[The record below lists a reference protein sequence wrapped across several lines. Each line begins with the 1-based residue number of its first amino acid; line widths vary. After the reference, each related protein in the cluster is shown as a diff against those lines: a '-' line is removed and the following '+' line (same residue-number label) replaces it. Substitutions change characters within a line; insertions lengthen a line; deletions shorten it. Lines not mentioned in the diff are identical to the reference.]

1 MLLEIAIGDAYG
13 AGFEF
18 CPRAKI
24 ARANDGLHYEAHEK
38 GIPPG
43 RYTDD
48 TQMSIAVAEL
58 LLRDDLPEPD
68 GHAFAEAFLATY
80 RRDPRPGYA
89 SHFAA
94 LLEECTSGAEL
105 RRRLAPGSRR
115 NGAAMRSVPLALVR
129 DPARLERIA
138 HAQASVTHDSPEG
151 RLSSFVVGTMGHALL
166 HGRARV
172 ASLPHIVAARTGFH
186 LRSDWSAEVA
196 CDAIETLHA
205 VNTALQRHRGMAA
218 LLRECVEFGG
228 DVDSVAAIALGLAAL
243 ADDYAA
249 DIPAPLHDALED
261 GPFGRTWLRA
271 LDERLAAAEPR
282 LRRMGPGLQTCTPT
296 VAGARKASGLHAGCR
311 SGGESLRDSAAAS
324 APPRGPAGSAP
335 AEPDASLP

>member
-1 MLLEIAIGDAYG
+1 MLFEIAIGDAYG

-24 ARANDGLHYEAHEK
+24 TRANDGLHYQAHEK

-58 LLRDDLPEPD
+58 LLRDDEPD
-68 GHAFAEAFLATY
+68 SDAFADAFLAAY

-89 SHFAA
+89 SHFAV
-94 LLEECTSGAEL
+94 LLEDCASGPEL

-151 RLSSFVVGTMGHALL
+151 RLSSLVVGLMGHALL
-166 HGRARV
+166 HARAPV
-172 ASLPHIVAARTGFH
+172 AALPRFVAARTGFV
-186 LRSDWSAEVA
+186 LRSDWCGEVA

-205 VNTALQRHRGMAA
+205 VNTALQRQRGMAG

-249 DIPAPLHDALED
+249 DIPAPLHDGLED
-261 GPFGRTWLRA
+261 GPFGRSWLRA
-271 LDERLAAAEPR
+271 LDERLAARFALR
-282 LRRMGPGLQTCTPT
+282 LR
-296 VAGARKASGLHAGCR
+296 
-311 SGGESLRDSAAAS
+311 
-324 APPRGPAGSAP
+324 
-335 AEPDASLP
+335 